1 MCFDESN
8 TRFAGMLCALCNLQ
22 IIFLKIAWI
31 YPELHPGIAGV
42 NWESYGL
49 IA

>member
-1 MCFDESN
+1 MEESN
-8 TRFAGMLCALCNLQ
+8 TRSTGMLWT
-22 IIFLKIAWI
+22 IFDLRMILLKIAWI

-49 IA
+49 IAE